1 MSDQEATKPSDTH
14 QVFLDM
20 LEESGF
26 FQQISALEESLQVIA
41 GELKSFGVNAD
52 ERRTESESLAAHVLA
67 CESILAVL
75 LKSYPVSVD
84 DLKAEV
90 KDRTAA
96 MSCIEDGS
104 PTVHAL
110 AMDVLEKS
118 KR

>member
-1 MSDQEATKPSDTH
+1 MSDQEVTKPGDTH

-52 ERRTESESLAAHVLA
+52 ERRTEYESLAAHVLA

-75 LKSYPVSVD
+75 LKSYPVSAD

-96 MSCIEDGS
+96 MSGIKDGS